1 MGQEGVEEL
10 DGFEGVGVVWD
21 SEGGEDLGV
30 GSEERGEEG
39 RERIELGRQSDEG
52 EERDGVVGDWLRRR
66 NGLRAGGEV
75 REEGWVGRCGEKVGG
90 D

>member
-39 RERIELGRQSDEG
+39 RERIELGR
-52 EERDGVVGDWLRRR
+52 
-66 NGLRAGGEV
+66 
-75 REEGWVGRCGEKVGG
+75 
-90 D
+90 